1 MSLHRTLL
9 LVEDDNAD
17 ALLIRRALEK
27 TGANFI
33 LTRARHGEEAIEYL
47 SGVGAFEDRVSYPL
61 PDVVLLDIKLPRRSG
76 LEVLEWLRAQ
86 PAGMNRTPV
95 VMLTSSRHAVDV
107 NRAYDLCVNGYLTKP
122 DTVQELQAMLMGF
135 KEYWLRWNEAP
146 QSNDAHLPTEN

>member
-1 MSLHRTLL
+1 MNLQRTVL
-9 LVEDDNAD
+9 LVEDDNSD

-27 TGANFI
+27 TGGSFI
-33 LTRARHGEEAIEYL
+33 LNRATHGEEAIEYL
-47 SGVGAFEDRVSYPL
+47 SGVGAFEDRRSYPF

-95 VMLTSSRHAVDV
+95 VMLTSSRHVVDV

-122 DTVQELQAMLMGF
+122 DTAQELQAMLLGF

-146 QSNDAHLPTEN
+146 QGGDPHLP